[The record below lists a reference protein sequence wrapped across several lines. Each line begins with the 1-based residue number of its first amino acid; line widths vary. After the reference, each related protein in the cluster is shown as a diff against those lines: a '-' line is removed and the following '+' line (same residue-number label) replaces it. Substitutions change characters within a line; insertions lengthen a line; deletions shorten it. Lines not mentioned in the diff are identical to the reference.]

1 MKGANSPL
9 LRAIYIILVPVVLLI
24 ILLNSGWLQRY
35 IPAATVH
42 GDEHY
47 TVTRYNFYYFDY
59 YNDFLDQNADRLEE
73 LGYDPQQ
80 SAKKQAYD
88 GAMTWKEFFQR
99 KAETNMA
106 ETAYYCDLADAAGY
120 QFSDEELAPV
130 REKLAK
136 NEAQRTKYG
145 INANNYYLSYY
156 GAGMNEQ
163 RYTEELTRKVKAQ
176 AYKTHLIETY
186 VPDEFSVSAWL
197 AEHPENEYQAVAL
210 KVITLDALP
219 DRADGQIGEAQLN
232 ALQAKLARLEER
244 YQSGISFDDLQ
255 AEFSTKALGGERG
268 LVTATTS
275 AALPD
280 VLVQQFLTD
289 QNGLAE
295 GQTYALVDAS
305 TGTAYFAQIIGFSGS
320 GPRLDAAAAL
330 SQQAIEAQQE
340 TALADYTVNR
350 NALGMLIATT

>member
-9 LRAIYIILVPVVLLI
+9 LRALYIILIPVVLLI

-47 TVTRYNFYYFDY
+47 SVTRYNFYYFDY
-59 YNDFLDQNADRLEE
+59 YNDFLDENADRLAEII
-73 LGYDPQQ
+73 YDPQQ
-80 SAKKQAYD
+80 SAKNQAFD
-88 GAMTWKEFFQR
+88 GAMSWKEFFQR
-99 KAETNMA
+99 KAEANMA

-130 REKLAK
+130 QEKLAA

-145 INANNYYLSYY
+145 ITTNNYYISYY

-163 RYTEELTRKVKAQ
+163 RYIEELTRKIKAQ
-176 AYKTHLIETY
+176 AYKAHLIEAF
-186 VPDEFSVSAWL
+186 VPDAADVSAWL
-197 AEHPENEYQAVAL
+197 AGHPESEYQAVEL

-219 DRADGQIGEAQLN
+219 DRADGQIGEAQIN
-232 ALQAKLARLEER
+232 ALQARLNRLEER
-244 YQSGISFDDLQ
+244 YKSGVSFETLQ
-255 AEFSTKALGGERG
+255 TAFSTRG
-268 LVTATTS
+268 LGSEQGSVTATTS
-275 AALPD
+275 AELPD
-280 VLVQQFLTD
+280 VLVQQFLTE
-289 QNGLAE
+289 QSGLAA

-305 TGTAYFAQIIGFSGS
+305 TGTAYFVQIVGFAGS
-320 GPRLDAAAAL
+320 GPRLDAEAAL
-330 SQQAIEAQQE
+330 SQQAIDEQQE
-340 TALADYTVNR
+340 TALADYAVSR